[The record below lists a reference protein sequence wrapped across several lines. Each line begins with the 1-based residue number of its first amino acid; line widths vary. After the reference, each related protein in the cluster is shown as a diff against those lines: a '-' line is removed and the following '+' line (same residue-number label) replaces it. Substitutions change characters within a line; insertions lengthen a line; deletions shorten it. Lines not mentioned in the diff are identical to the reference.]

1 MLDLIAIGNIS
12 ADLFFKADSLT
23 QKDGRFQLAIGGK
36 YMVDEYEMHVGGGG
50 ANVAIG
56 ARKHGLRTA
65 VVGMIG
71 NNAFRKSIIDRFK
84 KSKVS
89 TRYTLFN
96 QTDANL
102 SMILLDAK
110 GERTIIVYESS
121 HNHST
126 EEKHLLK
133 TLPRS
138 RAVYFGNLPDVAMQ
152 YRSLVMARL
161 KKQDTFIAVNVGTRD
176 CCRPTK
182 YTNELLE
189 HADLVIVNTHEFAEL
204 VKKDESKINFKKS
217 VADMLPIMKDRIIV
231 VTDSSHGSYCY
242 TEGKVFFEPAARTG
256 KILDTT
262 GAGDA
267 YTAGFLSSY
276 LTHEDI
282 QRAMKT
288 GTRYARQIIAHVGAN

>member
-217 VADMLPIMKDRIIV
+217 VADMLPIMKDKIIV
-231 VTDSSHGSYCY
+231 VTDAAHGSYCY

>member
-12 ADLFFKADSLT
+12 ADLFFKADTLT
-23 QKDGRFQLAIGGK
+23 QKDDRFQLAIGGK
-36 YMVDEYEMHVGGGG
+36 YMVDNFEMHVGGGG

-71 NNAFRKSIIDRFK
+71 NNAFRKSIIDRLK

-161 KKQDTFIAVNVGTRD
+161 KKQDTFIAVNVGTKD
-176 CCRPTK
+176 CCRPIK

-189 HADLVIVNTHEFAEL
+189 YADLVIVNTHEFAQL

-217 VADMLPIMKDRIIV
+217 VVDLLPIMKDKIIV

-242 TEGKVFFEPAARTG
+242 AEGKVFYEPAARTG
-256 KILDTT
+256 KIIDTT

-267 YTAGFLSSY
+267 YTAGFISSY
-276 LTHEDI
+276 IKYEDI

-288 GTRYARQIIAHVGAN
+288 GTRYSRQIISHIGAN